1 MRNKFLLLPAIGIW
15 FLAFTSCK
23 HNTAPLALFIPK
35 DADMVLEV
43 DMKSLTDK
51 ISSSGITLDSLANM
65 FEENESGLH
74 WNDIENSGIDLT
86 KSFFVFSRQNNSMQ
100 AGKNASYGLIAPVTD
115 KNKLETFLKKQV
127 GSAETKQDDK
137 YQYINMGNNNIAGW
151 NNNVLIIYGVA
162 YRAGNSADATLLHQ
176 QLTTLFTQNKS
187 NSITSADGFNDML
200 NKTGDIHFWSNS
212 SAGLNAIPALGMTKM
227 STLFENTYTE
237 GTIDFENGKAVAKAE
252 THFNKTLSD
261 ILEKYTSKEIDKSM
275 ISHYPEPVDGFGIAA
290 FNPKVLLDI
299 LHYIGFDMMADGY
312 VSQMGF
318 TTNDIVN
325 AFSGNMAFVFSDF
338 KMEDQKM
345 QQMPGMPMKKPVGDF
360 LVTVAI
366 GDRTAFYKVM
376 NGLVNKNILS
386 KNGNQYQL
394 GLFGGHGFVIETNDK
409 NLFIASNDALIQS
422 YKAGNNK
429 SALPGDVEKEINNK
443 SMAMYVDVAAML
455 KKTNTSDTSSLNVMQ
470 AAEATFKNFIA
481 SADKSNGKSIS
492 GNLELNF
499 INTNENSLA
508 SLVKFMAVTHAEK
521 MKHQSGWTKYS
532 PLSHLHDADSSVE
545 EKDSE

>member
-1 MRNKFLLLPAIGIW
+1 MRNKFLLLAAIGIW

-65 FEENESGLH
+65 FEKNKSSLH

-86 KSFFVFSRQNNSMQ
+86 KPFFVFSNQRTSMQ
-100 AGKNASYGLIAPVTD
+100 AGRNMSYGLVASVTD
-115 KNKLETFLKKQV
+115 KQKLQSFFKKQLDT
-127 GSAETKQDDK
+127 AETKQDDK
-137 YQYINMGNNNIAGW
+137 YQYINLDNNNIAGW
-151 NNNVLIIYGVA
+151 NDNVLIIYG
-162 YRAGNSADATLLHQ
+162 AGNNVDPALLHQ
-176 QLTTLFTQNKS
+176 QLTTLFTQDKS
-187 NSITSADGFNDML
+187 NSITTADGFNNML
-200 NKTGDIHFWSNS
+200 NKTGDIHFWFNS
-212 SAGLNAIPALGMTKM
+212 SASLNAVPVLGMTKL

-252 THFNKTLSD
+252 THFNTNLSD
-261 ILEKYTSKEIDKSM
+261 ILEKYPSEEIDKSM

-290 FNPKVLLDI
+290 FNPKILLDI

-325 AFSGNMAFVFSDF
+325 AFSGNIAFVFSDF

-345 QQMPGMPMKKPVGDF
+345 QQMPGMAMKKPVGDF

-366 GDRTAFYKVM
+366 GDRTAFDKVM

-443 SMAMYVDVAAML
+443 SMAMYVDVAAMV
-455 KKTNTSDTSSLNVMQ
+455 KRTNSSDTSSLKVIQ
-470 AAEATFKNFIA
+470 AAQATFKNFIA
-481 SADKSNGKSIS
+481 SADKSNGKSIT

-499 INTNENSLA
+499 VNTNVNSLA
-508 SLVKFMAVTHAEK
+508 SLIKFMSVAHAEK
-521 MKHQSGWTKYS
+521 MKRKNGWTAYP